1 MPIELSE
8 LRQWKRVSLKD
19 YPDISFEAREL
30 THLQTRAL
38 TSTQRTLI
46 DKKGEFVHASK
57 SDELENL
64 MVENTR
70 GWKGIVLEGQE
81 VTDVVQIW
89 EHGPNLL
96 VGGIIGAMLRA
107 SSLSADDMGNSAAPS
122 DTPTEG

>member
-8 LRQWKRVSLKD
+8 LRKWKRVSLKD

-46 DKKGEFVHASK
+46 DEKGDFVHATK
-57 SDELENL
+57 SDELELL
-64 MVENTR
+64 MEANTR
-70 GWKGIVLEGQE
+70 AWEGIVLDGQE
-81 VTDVVQIW
+81 VTDIAQIW

-107 SSLSADDMGNSAAPS
+107 STLSGDEMGNSAPPS
-122 DTPTEG
+122 ATPPEG